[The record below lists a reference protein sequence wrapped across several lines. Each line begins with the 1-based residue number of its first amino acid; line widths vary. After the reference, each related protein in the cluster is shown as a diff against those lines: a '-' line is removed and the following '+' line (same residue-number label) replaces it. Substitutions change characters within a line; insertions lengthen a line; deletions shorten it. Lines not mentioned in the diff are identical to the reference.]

1 MSNDVIDHI
10 RLLAPVVEA
19 TSDIERARQRR
30 KLTDAI
36 SAESIAPAVVGAS
49 SPRRER
55 RLTRASVAVSIRNGH
70 SRRGRYLAI
79 AAAAIVA
86 AAAAAAAAAAS
97 LSLSL
102 GGGASASPILKLDS
116 YSLRLSTQF
125 HLTAATSTNCGLVAV
140 VGISAPTGDS
150 PPISIPPL
158 DQSIIATAA
167 STSGA
172 CISMVLSPT
181 YVPTPGIADPNLKPN
196 STPETIDGL
205 QAWLSSGPALET
217 GTGNPGRIIIVGNN
231 GQTPPLPSP
240 GSSSAAPNALSLL
253 IEVPGTGGTMQ
264 DLVISETG
272 LTQSTFVSL
281 VSANL
286 TH

>member
-1 MSNDVIDHI
+1 MTNDVIDHI

-86 AAAAAAAAAAS
+86 AAAAS

-150 PPISIPPL
+150 SPIHIPAV
-158 DQSIIATAA
+158 DQSNIATAA
-167 STSGA
+167 SVSGA

-205 QAWLSSGPALET
+205 QAWLSSGPALKT

>member
-1 MSNDVIDHI
+1 MSNDVIDQI

-30 KLTDAI
+30 KLTNAI
-36 SAESIAPAVVGAS
+36 SAEAATPEVVGAS
-49 SPRRER
+49 SPRRKR
-55 RLTRASVAVSIRNGH
+55 WLARSSFAVSIRNGDA
-70 SRRGRYLAI
+70 RRRRYLAGV
-79 AAAAIVA
+79 AAAIVA
-86 AAAAAAAAAAS
+86 AAAAA

-102 GGGASASPILKLDS
+102 AGGASATPILKLDS
-116 YSLRLSTQF
+116 YSLRLSPQF
-125 HLTAATSTNCGLVAV
+125 HLTAATTTNCGLVAV

-150 PPISIPPL
+150 SPISIPPV
-158 DQSIIATAA
+158 DQGNIATAA
-167 STSGA
+167 SASGA

-181 YVPTPGIADPNLKPN
+181 YVPTPAATDPNVKPN

-217 GTGNPGRIIIVGNN
+217 GTGNPGEVIIVGNN
-231 GQTPPLPSP
+231 GQAPPLPSS

-253 IEVPGTGGTMQ
+253 IEVPGSGGTMQ

-272 LTQSTFVSL
+272 LTQTTFLSL